1 MRSRRGLQWTG
12 ALLVAG
18 LSLAA
23 CSSNSGNSPANSAA
37 SGNSSSSTLH
47 VTASEEMSDLNP
59 FTASGQ
65 GKSEVLSAIAPP
77 LLYFNG
83 DNQITSQLLKSW
95 TATDNDMT
103 INLVLKPGMKW
114 SDGQPITSADMLM
127 SLTAYMD
134 APISTQAGRIG
145 AVAGLDALAKDGSTP
160 VSQIKLAGLSTPDKY
175 TLQVKLATPDV
186 AWIPQLAL
194 LPYWSLLPEHILG
207 KDTLSSIAKDSYFK
221 TWPVSDGAFTLEK
234 WVYGQYAEVQA
245 NPNWPGGKPGFQHV
259 FFEIINSDQMQAQL
273 QTGQIQ
279 YMYPVDPTQA
289 ASVKSIS
296 GVTIQQH
303 QGVAPDTLGL
313 NYNSPA
319 LKDPR
324 VREAM
329 IYAMNREQICKTVLA
344 GYCTISAPNIR
355 EIAPAW
361 SLPTTGVNEYTYDPA
376 KAKALLAAAGWKPGT
391 TLTILTRTADAPA
404 YVEQAMTIIQGE
416 EAAVGINIK
425 LENVS
430 TAELLNMFPKKTGWD
445 GFWVSGANF
454 AADPSQMG
462 NYMMCSQRYPAGGN
476 TSQFC
481 DPAVDKLFALGL
493 TQANQ
498 SQRAATYQ
506 QIFTDLNH
514 NPSEIYLYNVDSI
527 SAFDSRLQG
536 PAPFGSNS
544 SAYFDIGKWHW
555 ATSSAS

>member
-1 MRSRRGLQWTG
+1 MRSRRWLGGAT

-23 CSSNSGNSPANSAA
+23 CTSNSGGTASSAA
-37 SGNSSSSTLH
+37 SGSSSSSTLK
-47 VTASEEMSDLNP
+47 VTASEEMADLNP
-59 FTASGQ
+59 FLATGQ

-77 LLYFNG
+77 LLYYNG
-83 DNQITSQLLKSW
+83 DNQIASQLLASW
-95 TATDNDMT
+95 TATDNDMS
-103 INLVLKPGMKW
+103 IKLVLKPGMKW

-127 SLTAYMD
+127 TLTAYLD
-134 APISTQAGRIG
+134 APISTNAGRVG
-145 AVAGLDALAKDGSTP
+145 AVAGGDALAKDGSTP
-160 VSQIKLAGLSTPDKY
+160 VSQVKIAGLSAPDKN
-175 TLQVKLATPDV
+175 TLEVKLTTPDV
-186 AWIPQLAL
+186 AWLSQLAL
-194 LPYWSLLPEHILG
+194 ASYWSLLPEHILG
-207 KDTLSSIAKDSYFK
+207 KDTLSSIAKDAYFT

-234 WVYGQYAEVQA
+234 WVNGSYVEVQA

-289 ASVKSIS
+289 TAVKAIS
-296 GVTIQQH
+296 GVTLQQH

-313 NYNSPA
+313 NYSAPV

-324 VREAM
+324 VRQAM
-329 IYAMNREQICKTVLA
+329 IYAINRQQICTSVLA
-344 GYCTISAPNIR
+344 GYCTISTPNIR
-355 EIAPAW
+355 EVGPAW
-361 SLPTTGVNEYTYDPA
+361 SLPTSGVNQYTYDPA
-376 KAKALLAAAGWKPGT
+376 KAKSLLAAAGWKPGT

-416 EAAVGINIK
+416 LGAVGINVK

-430 TAELLNMFPKKTGWD
+430 TAELLTLIGKKTGWD

-454 AADPSQMG
+454 AADPSQMA
-462 NYMMCSQRYPAGGN
+462 NYMLCSQRYPAGAN

-481 DPAVDKLFALGL
+481 DPAVDKLFAQGL
-493 TQANQ
+493 TEADQ

-506 QIFTDLNH
+506 QVFTLLNQ
-514 NPSEIYLYNVDSI
+514 NPSEIYLYNVDNI
-527 SAFDSRLQG
+527 AAYDSSLVG
-536 PAPFGSNS
+536 PEPFGANS
-544 SAYFDIGKWHW
+544 SGYFDIGKWHM
-555 ATSSAS
+555 TS